1 MKKILVFGAVTY
13 DIIAHVKSLP
23 KGNEDVEFL
32 NRKIRIGGSGYDA
45 AKLLNGLH
53 SSYDLFAPYGKGSYG
68 EYVSDKAAE
77 EGIVLHCEREDM
89 EGCTFHMVD
98 EEGRQ
103 SVMVMPGAEYTFD
116 EEDIAYEDEEDIAAI
131 LCFGDMLK
139 GENAEEFV
147 EFLYRCD
154 VPVYVVSDGYG
165 AEWNDEI
172 WESLTDLH
180 PCWICKE
187 EDLVCLDEDSEKAM
201 KKLSNENDNPLLVT
215 TQNKSI
221 FSLYQGER
229 FRTPDSDGYKDNHA
243 LHYAFA
249 AYVSARAAGV
259 DVRNSMMFAQG
270 LAERFTE
277 NGGVMDEYDW
287 NEQRQRLVRMITYKS

>member
-1 MKKILVFGAVTY
+1 MKKILIFGAVTY
-13 DIIAHVKSLP
+13 DIIAHVKTLP

-32 NRKIRIGGSGYDA
+32 AKEVHIGGSGYDC
-45 AKLLNGLH
+45 AKLMNGLH
-53 SSYDLFAPYGKGSYG
+53 SSYDLFSPYGNGSYG
-68 EYVSDKAAE
+68 EYVIAKAEE
-77 EGIVLHCEREDM
+77 EGIVLHCKREEL
-89 EGCTFHMVD
+89 EGCTFQMVD
-98 EEGRQ
+98 EKGKQ
-103 SVMVMPGAEYTFD
+103 SVMVMPGAEYSFD
-116 EEDIAYEDEEDIAAI
+116 EEDVAYEDEEEISAI

-165 AEWNDEI
+165 AEFDEEI
-172 WESLTDLH
+172 WESLANLN
-180 PCWICKE
+180 PCWICKD
-187 EDLVCLDEDSEKAM
+187 EDLAILDEDSGKALEKLA
-201 KKLSNENDNPLLVT
+201 EGNDNPLLVVCE
-215 TQNKSI
+215 NRSLL
-221 FSLYQGER
+221 SLYQGER

-243 LHYAFA
+243 LHYGVA
-249 AYVSARAAGV
+249 AYVAARTAGV

-270 LAERFTE
+270 LAERFTK